1 MALSGG
7 KRGWGVGK
15 TGFWSQT
22 RLDLNLG
29 AAVPWPGDLS
39 EPMSPS
45 AKYGRVGVNLKCKM
59 HSKCLVFNKINHY

>member
-1 MALSGG
+1 MTLGHDM
-7 KRGWGVGK
+7 RGWSVGK
-15 TGFWSQT
+15 IGFWGQT

-45 AKYGRVGVNLKCKM
+45 AKCGRVVVNLKCNNA
-59 HSKCLVFNKINHY
+59 LEVPGAQ